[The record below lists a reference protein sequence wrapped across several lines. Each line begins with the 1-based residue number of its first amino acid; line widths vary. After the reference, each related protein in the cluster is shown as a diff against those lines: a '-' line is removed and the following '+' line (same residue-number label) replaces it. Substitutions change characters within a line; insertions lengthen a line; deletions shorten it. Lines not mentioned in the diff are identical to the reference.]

1 MCNVIF
7 IADTGAAAPLKT
19 EAFMTPQNWQAA
31 AARLQGMLF
40 SLDHRG
46 ARAAQYCMARARGGA
61 EDLDREAELISFL
74 CDHNLSADWMFRG
87 K

>member
-1 MCNVIF
+1 MIF
-7 IADTGAAAPLKT
+7 ILDIWRGSVV
-19 EAFMTPQNWQAA
+19 EDRSQNWQAA
-31 AARLQGMLF
+31 AARLQSMLF

-46 ARAAQYCMARARGGA
+46 ARAARYCMARARGGA

-74 CDHNLSADWMFRG
+74 CDHNLSADWVFRG